1 MSHKSRS
8 GKGMIR
14 RVAGDIGPDRKRI
27 LTAAVLITVSR
38 LCLAFVPRVSG
49 SLVDRIAGGD
59 FSGQSIVSSC
69 ILLGVLILI
78 GYGMDSVVGALMLTV
93 AGRFIKRLRD
103 RAHQK
108 MNRLPL
114 PFLDMHPA
122 GDIQS
127 RLTSDMLILSDAVQV
142 SVNMVSQIVLF
153 ATVVVLMLAT
163 EWRLTLVY
171 LAIYPL
177 GMLLSTTVVKRTRRL
192 AKARARALGKLSA
205 RVADTCDVHPVVKA
219 YGCEEA
225 LLKEFDGLLEDFD
238 RANRGTQFM
247 TGLIPVSLTAVNNI
261 SYIACCILSGYLVI
275 RGSLTLG
282 EFQAFLLFGNML
294 ISPVLTISS
303 GINTLQQGVACAER
317 IYGLLDEDEEENEDG
332 KACLDRDGLK
342 GAIDFAHVRFSYEE
356 NHPLMRDVSFRVKPG
371 MTVAIVG
378 PTGAGKT
385 TLVNLLMR
393 FYEIQGGAI
402 RLDGVDVRSMNR
414 RSLREAAG
422 IVLQDSWIF
431 DGTIR
436 DNISYG
442 RKEASDEEIRQA
454 ARLAGCDTFIDRLA
468 DGYDT
473 HVSDES
479 AALSAGERQLLS
491 IARAALADRRILI
504 LDEATSLVDART
516 EYVITKAMEELMKGR
531 TCFVIAHRLFT
542 IRSADMILYMEKGDV
557 AEIGTHEQLME
568 RKGKYAALYA
578 AASDAVSGHLSSGS
592 AGT

>member
-1 MSHKSRS
+1 MKHRSRS
-8 GKGMIR
+8 GRSIIR
-14 RVAGDIGPDRKRI
+14 RVAGDIGPDRRWVV
-27 LTAAVLITVSR
+27 TAALAITGSR
-38 LCLAFVPRVSG
+38 LCLAFVPMVSG
-49 SLVDRIAGGD
+49 FVVDRISGGD
-59 FSGQSIVSSC
+59 FSANGLVSLC
-69 ILLGVLILI
+69 VLLGALVLI
-78 GYGMDSVVGALMLTV
+78 GYGTDAFVSSIMLTV
-93 AGRFIKRLRD
+93 AGRCIMRLRT
-103 RAHQK
+103 RAQQK

-127 RLTSDMLILSDAVQV
+127 RLTSDMVTLSEGIQV
-142 SVNMVSQIVLF
+142 SVSMISQVVLF
-153 ATVVVLMLAT
+153 VTVLILMLVT
-163 EWRLTLVY
+163 DWRLSVAYLV
-171 LAIYPL
+171 IFPL
-177 GMLLSTTVVKRTRRL
+177 GMLLSTVVVKRTRKL

-205 RVADTCDVHPVVKA
+205 RVTDTCDVHAVVKS
-219 YGCEEA
+219 YGCEES
-225 LLKEFDGLLEDFD
+225 LLKKFDDLLGEFDK
-238 RANRGTQFM
+238 ANRGTQFL

-261 SYIACCILSGYLVI
+261 SYIVCCVLSGYLAI
-275 RGSLTLG
+275 RGDLTLG

-303 GINTLQQGVACAER
+303 GINSMQQGMACAER
-317 IYGLLDEDEEENEDG
+317 IYEFLDEAEEENEDA
-332 KACLDRDGLK
+332 KPRLDLDGLK
-342 GAIDFAHVRFSYEE
+342 GAVSFEHVQFSYEE
-356 NHPLMRDVSFRVKPG
+356 NHPLMRDVSFSVKPG

-402 RLDGVDVRSMNR
+402 RLDGVDVRSMDR
-414 RSLREAAG
+414 HSLREAAG

-442 RKEASDEEIRQA
+442 RKDASDEQIRET
-454 ARLAGCDTFIDRLA
+454 ARLVWCEPFIERLS

-473 HVSDES
+473 HVSGES
-479 AALSAGERQLLS
+479 AALSEGERQLLS

-504 LDEATSLVDART
+504 LDEATSQVDART
-516 EYVITKAMEELMKGR
+516 EYVITKAMEQLMKGR

-542 IRSADMILYMEKGDV
+542 IRSADLILYMENGDV

-568 RKGKYAALYA
+568 RGGRYAALYA
-578 AASDAVSGHLSSGS
+578 AASDA
-592 AGT
+592 AGN